1 MLDTYD
7 GSAQARTADKM
18 IAHVAWQGMIDATQE
33 GVDAVTL
40 NLSVLEACL

>member
-7 GSAQARTADKM
+7 GSAQARMADKM
-18 IAHVAWQGMIDATQE
+18 IAHVAGQGMIDEE